1 MAAQDIGLPLSPPY
15 LLQGQNFSTGA
26 NFAVIGSTAVNLNYY
41 RQQNI
46 TNVPPVDTSINFQL
60 NLFEQLKNSTC
71 NPSSAGSFFKKK
83 LFFDTTYL
91 VAVLLHNLL
100 ILRTKYKKKKILCSM
115 PGLLQQVPFCVGRV
129 WRQRL

>member
-26 NFAVIGSTAVNLNYY
+26 NFAVIGSTAMNLDYY

-71 NPSSAGSFFKKK
+71 NPSSAGSFFKKNYS
-83 LFFDTTYL
+83 LIQ
-91 VAVLLHNLL
+91 L
-100 ILRTKYKKKKILCSM
+100 IL
-115 PGLLQQVPFCVGRV
+115 
-129 WRQRL
+129 